1 VIIFL
6 FLESVVVE
14 IQLVNP
20 LKVML
25 LLTEVSLLWTFLPTL
40 PGTEKPQLITNEVL
54 SNVKVILMKSCLSN
68 FIEIIDMY
76 IYKKTT
82 ANV

>member
-1 VIIFL
+1 MIIFL

-14 IQLVNP
+14 VQLVNP

-40 PGTEKPQLITNEVL
+40 PGTKKPQLITNEVL
-54 SNVKVILMKSCLSN
+54 SNVKVILMKSCLMSR
-68 FIEIIDMY
+68 
-76 IYKKTT
+76 
-82 ANV
+82 